1 MNKFSIRALLFSALA
16 TLALVSCS
24 EDSAKGNDPTIPTG
38 EKTYAVFDF
47 KIGDPG
53 DRATGAEVTATADEG
68 IVKNIALAICQ
79 GGMVVEVK
87 DLPAPSAGSS
97 VFPDTPV
104 LITSGA
110 TLLYAYINVN
120 DELMAALTACN
131 GKSVEELEKTA

>member
-1 MNKFSIRALLFSALA
+1 MNKFSIRTLLFSALA

-24 EDSAKGNDPTIPTG
+24 EDSAKGNNPTIPTG

-53 DRATGAEVTATADEG
+53 DRATGDKINATADEG
-68 IVKNIALAICQ
+68 IVTNIALAICQ

-87 DLPAPSAGSS
+87 DLLAPSAGG
-97 VFPDTPV
+97 VFPAEPV

-110 TLLYAYINVN
+110 TLLYAY
-120 DELMAALTACN
+120 L
-131 GKSVEELEKTA
+131 